1 MAVPSQY
8 ELYRPILEVADLS
21 AEGLSRKELR
31 DELTARFHW
40 TDEDLAEMV
49 PSGAQAKIDN
59 RMNWAIYRLK
69 SAELLDYPSQ
79 GSIQIT
85 PAGKTF
91 LGEHSGV
98 IRGALL
104 RRMRPG
110 VEVDADSTEARPVS
124 DDSGE
129 VAPDEQ
135 IARSHQQHQEMLADE
150 ILDKLKSIEPAGFE
164 RLVIALL
171 SKMGYGDG
179 RVTGKSGDQGIDGIL
194 DEDTLGLEKVYVQAK
209 RYDNAQVGE
218 PEIRNFSGS
227 LVAQGA
233 TKGVFITASTFSA
246 TARQTAQS
254 ISLGNQFIR
263 LIDGRELAELM
274 IRHGVGVVTEITYAV
289 KKLDA
294 NYFAEV

>member
-8 ELYRPILEVADLS
+8 ELYRPILEVADSS

-31 DELTARFHW
+31 EELTARFHW
-40 TDEDLAEMV
+40 TDEDLVEMV

-98 IRGALL
+98 IRGSLL
-104 RRMRPG
+104 RRMRT
-110 VEVDADSTEARPVS
+110 EVDADSNESRPVS
-124 DDSGE
+124 DDSSE

-135 IARSHQQHQEMLADE
+135 IARSHQQQQEMLADE
-150 ILDKLKSIEPAGFE
+150 ILDKLKSIAPAGFE
-164 RLVIALL
+164 RLVVALL

-209 RYDNAQVGE
+209 RYGNAQVGE

-227 LVAQGA
+227 LDRQGA
-233 TKGVFITASTFSA
+233 IKGVFITTSTFSP
-246 TARQTAQS
+246 TARQAARD
-254 ISLGNQFIR
+254 ISMGNKFIR

>member
-8 ELYRPILEVADLS
+8 ELYRPILEVADAS

-98 IRGALL
+98 IRGSLL
-104 RRMRPG
+104 RRMRT
-110 VEVDADSTEARPVS
+110 EVDADSNESRPVS

-135 IARSHQQHQEMLADE
+135 VARSHQQHQEMLADE
-150 ILDKLKSIEPAGFE
+150 ILDKLKSIAPAGFE
-164 RLVIALL
+164 RLVVALL

-227 LVAQGA
+227 LDRQGA
-233 TKGVFITASTFSA
+233 IKGVFITTSTFSPM
-246 TARQTAQS
+246 ARQAARD
-254 ISLGNQFIR
+254 ISMGSKFIR

>member
-8 ELYRPILEVADLS
+8 ELYRPILEVADAS

-40 TDEDLAEMV
+40 TAADLAEMV

-85 PAGKTF
+85 PVGKKF
-91 LGEHSGV
+91 LGEHTGV

-110 VEVDADSTEARPVS
+110 SDVDSTESRPVS
-124 DDSGE
+124 DDSSE

-135 IARSHQQHQEMLADE
+135 LARSHQQHQEMLADE
-150 ILDKLKSIEPAGFE
+150 ILSHLKGISPASFE
-164 RLVIALL
+164 RLVNELL
-171 SKMGYGDG
+171 REMGYG
-179 RVTGKSGDQGIDGIL
+179 TIEQDQGFIGDHGVDGIL
-194 DEDTLGLEKVYVQAK
+194 NQDTLGLEKIYVQAK
-209 RYDNAQVGE
+209 RWDNTPVGE
-218 PEIRNFSGS
+218 PDISRFSGS
-227 LVAQGA
+227 LDLKGA
-233 TKGVFITASTFSA
+233 TKGVFITTSTFSA
-246 TARQTAQS
+246 AAKAYIQNNRS
-254 ISLGNQFIR
+254 GKSIR
-263 LIDGRELAELM
+263 LIDGQELAELM
-274 IRHGVGVVTEITYAV
+274 IRHGVGVVTEFTYEV